1 MAYPAAVRDAWQ
13 AELAGIREKGIYK
26 EERFIHSP
34 QAAHIRVEFPS
45 GSELRE
51 VVNLCANNYLG
62 LSSHPEVIAAA
73 HKALDERGYG
83 MSSVRFI
90 CGTQDLHRALEQ
102 KLTEFLGTEDTILFP
117 SCLDANAGVFEAV
130 LGPEDVMISDRLV
143 HASIV
148 DGIRLASKAMHD
160 TYKHCDMAHLEEK
173 LQEHQDKRVRLIIT
187 DGVFSMDGD
196 LAPLDQIVA
205 LAEKYGALVFLDD
218 SHASGFIG
226 KTGRG
231 VHEHFGVMG
240 KIDII
245 TTTLGKAL
253 GGASGGCVS
262 GRKEIVELCRQR
274 ARPYLFSNAVPP
286 PIAASAIK
294 VLEILSATTERRDK
308 LEANAKFWRQGLIDA
323 GFVIREGES
332 PIVPVMLFNAK
343 LAQDV
348 ARDLYHEGIYV
359 VGFFFPVVAAGQAR
373 IRTQL
378 SADHDIPMLANALE
392 AFKRVGAKR
401 GILGLDKKGII
412 AKYGL

>member
-1 MAYPAAVRDAWQ
+1 MAYPAAVKEVWQ
-13 AELAGIREKGIYK
+13 TELSGIREKGIYK

-34 QAAHIRVEFPS
+34 QSAHISVEFPS
-45 GSELRE
+45 GSALKD

-62 LSSHPEVIAAA
+62 LSSHPAVVAAA
-73 HKALDERGYG
+73 HKALDDRGYG

-90 CGTQDLHRALEQ
+90 CGTQDVHRTLEE
-102 KLTEFLGTEDTILFP
+102 KLTAFLGTEDTILFA
-117 SCLDANAGVFEAV
+117 SCLDANAGVFEAI
-130 LGPEDVMISDRLV
+130 LGPDDVMISDRLV

-148 DGIRLASKAMHD
+148 DGIRLCKAMHD
-160 TYKHCDMAHLEEK
+160 TYKHGDMAHLEQK
-173 LQEHQDKRVRLIIT
+173 LQEHQDRRIRVIIT

-196 LAPLDQIVA
+196 MAPLDQICD
-205 LAEKYGALVFLDD
+205 LADTYNALVFLDD
-218 SHASGFIG
+218 SHATGFIG

-240 KIDII
+240 RIDII

-286 PIAASAIK
+286 PIAASAIT
-294 VLEILSATTERRDK
+294 VLDLLSSSTERRDT
-308 LEANAKFWRQGLIDA
+308 LEANAKFWRRGLIDA
-323 GFVIREGES
+323 GFVIREGDS

-348 ARDLYHEGIYV
+348 ARDLYQEGVYV
-359 VGFFFPVVAAGQAR
+359 VGFFFPVVPAGQAR

-378 SADHDIPMLANALE
+378 SADHNIPMLAKALE
-392 AFKRVGAKR
+392 SFKKVGAKY

-412 AKYGL
+412 EKYGA